1 VLKGGKKM
9 ADKQKQIPVGVMI
22 LSILGYIGAVLTL
35 LGGLALIFGASFI
48 ASFLAQMIPMMG
60 AGVTSAW
67 FIILGIIVIALA
79 ILDYFIA
86 RGLWNGQNWA
96 RILVIIFTALSLL
109 SSLMH
114 PLSGIVSIVID
125 VLIIWYLGFNK
136 QAVDYF
142 K

>member
-1 VLKGGKKM
+1 M